1 MPYEIHP
8 IQTRDQE
15 RVGAAVR
22 ERWGDEKILVHEE
35 TFHTSSLPGLL
46 ASEHEDLL
54 GFLHYLVRGE
64 DCEII
69 TLDSLRQRRGVGA
82 ALVQALEGIAI
93 PQGCSTLSV
102 TTTND
107 NLDALA
113 FYQHLGFGL
122 RGVGLGLVDQARKLK
137 PSIPE
142 IGEHKIPIHDEIY
155 LEKAL
160 G

>member
-8 IQTRDQE
+8 IEPKDQPSIA
-15 RVGAAVR
+15 AAVC
-22 ERWGDEKILVHEE
+22 ERWGDEQILIHEE
-35 TFHTSSLPGLL
+35 SFHTASLPGLM
-46 ASEHEDLL
+46 ASDQDELL
-54 GFLHYLVRGE
+54 GFLHYQVRGE
-64 DCEII
+64 ECEII
-69 TLDSLRQRRGVGA
+69 TLASLRQRRGVGA

-113 FYQHLGFGL
+113 FYQHLGFSLKGA
-122 RGVGLGLVDQARKLK
+122 GLGLVDQARKLK
-137 PSIPE
+137 PSIAE